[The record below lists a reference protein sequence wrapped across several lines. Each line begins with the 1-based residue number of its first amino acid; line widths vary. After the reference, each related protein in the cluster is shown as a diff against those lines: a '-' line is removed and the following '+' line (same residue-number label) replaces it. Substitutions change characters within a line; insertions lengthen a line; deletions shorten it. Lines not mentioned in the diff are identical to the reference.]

1 MFKRFFLFFLLLMLS
16 SGLAQAEDIAVKIQN
31 QYEKLSSFSADFTQE
46 LTNAASKQTQERAG
60 IILFKQPQFIRW
72 ETKTPEPEL
81 LIVGDQTVWNY
92 FPDEELA
99 LKFKFNQVFTSKTML
114 RFLSGKAN
122 IRADFVVKDQ
132 GEEGGFTKLRL
143 IPKEPEPGLVLAYL
157 WVDPASFMLKK
168 VLVVD
173 FYGNGNQVALENLK
187 LNPKIKDSLFE
198 FEPPEGVEVEDNTI
212 EKLIAPPA
220 Q

>member
-1 MFKRFFLFFLLLMLS
+1 MYKKIVLMFIMLVFCAQV
-16 SGLAQAEDIAVKIQN
+16 AQAEDIAVKIQN
-31 QYEKLSSFSADFTQE
+31 QYEKLSAFSADFTQE
-46 LTNAASKQTQERAG
+46 LTNAASKQTQVRKG
-60 IILFKQPQFIRW
+60 DIMFKQPQFIRW

-92 FPDEELA
+92 IPDEELA
-99 LKFKFNQVFTSKTML
+99 LKFKFSQVFTSKTML

-122 IRADFVVKDQ
+122 IREDFMLKDQ
-132 GEEGGFTKLRL
+132 GDDNGYTKLRL

-157 WVDPASFMLKK
+157 WVDHESNMLRK

-173 FYGNGNQVALENLK
+173 FYGNGNQVELENLK
-187 LNPKIKDSLFE
+187 LNPELEDGLFQ
-198 FEPPEGVEVEDNTI
+198 FTPPEGVEVEDNTI
-212 EKLIAPPA
+212 EKMIAPP